1 MIKTFFF
8 FDPLVMVI
16 KGKLWDFWF
25 RGFGYFFRSVFWFS
39 QFWFSLQFV
48 DFLFFSIW
56 FSVFTKNINW
66 FSDLISNVVF
76 GFSHLTFL
84 GSGFSSI

>member
-1 MIKTFFF
+1 MGFLVLWFWLFFLDPF
-8 FDPLVMVI
+8 FGFVP
-16 KGKLWDFWF
+16 KKLRFLN
-25 RGFGYFFRSVFWFS
+25 FG
-39 QFWFSLQFV
+39 FSLQFV